1 MQDNK
6 QCPLRPAQ
14 QQAPTEMKMT
24 TANSQIPLSSACNP
38 IFDYRSYFQRAISL
52 ATILTVLLTA
62 ACTPMQTGQQGE
74 SAGNAQLMSE
84 KGDHVAASREYLNLA
99 LQTAGDQRQRYL
111 IFAAG
116 ELYLANDLDGTEKIL
131 DRLGDDIAE
140 ANLAI
145 WAEVTALL
153 KRARND
159 PEGALAALNQVT
171 STDNKDSAA
180 RILLLR
186 GESLFQLNRPE
197 SAVATLLKREELLTR
212 RAAIEANRTLIWS
225 GLQSSGAAI
234 QPDAIT
240 NAKDPVLAGWL
251 QIGYLAYTNRSSL
264 SNLTNNLEEWQLQNP
279 QHPATGKLLD
289 DVLASMGALSSYP
302 NRVALLLPI
311 SGKQQALGE
320 AIRDGFL
327 AAHFALGDDTHRPD
341 IFVYDTARNGAAN
354 AYQQATLNGAGFI
367 VGPLLKDEIAEI
379 AEISDG
385 TTILALNYAP
395 AEQKMPA
402 GFYQFALAPED
413 EARAAADRASDKG
426 MHNAVALVPDNN
438 WGKRVLEAFRE
449 QLEKRGGKLLAAQ
462 LYPTNTPDFSQ
473 SIREILLL
481 DESYARRDRLAAN
494 IGKTLEFEPRRRQD
508 VDLIFLGANTAAAK
522 LLNPQLRF
530 HYAGELP
537 TFATSAIYQPGSTNN
552 SDLNGILFPDIPWLL
567 DPNQSVKESQ
577 LALENYWGVG
587 AKTRSRFYAMGYDAY
602 YLVGMLNGRSDRS
615 RFTVN
620 GTTGLLFMDDNGQ
633 LHRKLRW
640 ARMERG
646 KPRVLPEVSSSLTEN
661 AEIVISQQ

>member
-1 MQDNK
+1 
-6 QCPLRPAQ
+6 
-14 QQAPTEMKMT
+14 
-24 TANSQIPLSSACNP
+24 
-38 IFDYRSYFQRAISL
+38 
-52 ATILTVLLTA
+52 
-62 ACTPMQTGQQGE
+62 
-74 SAGNAQLMSE
+74 
-84 KGDHVAASREYLNLA
+84 
-99 LQTAGDQRQRYL
+99 
-111 IFAAG
+111 
-116 ELYLANDLDGTEKIL
+116 
-131 DRLGDDIAE
+131 
-140 ANLAI
+140 
-145 WAEVTALL
+145 
-153 KRARND
+153 
-159 PEGALAALNQVT
+159 
-171 STDNKDSAA
+171 
-180 RILLLR
+180 
-186 GESLFQLNRPE
+186 
-197 SAVATLLKREELLTR
+197 
-212 RAAIEANRTLIWS
+212 
-225 GLQSSGAAI
+225 
-234 QPDAIT
+234 
-240 NAKDPVLAGWL
+240 
-251 QIGYLAYTNRSSL
+251 
-264 SNLTNNLEEWQLQNP
+264 
-279 QHPATGKLLD
+279 
-289 DVLASMGALSSYP
+289 MGALSSYP

-379 AEISDG
+379 TEISDG

-413 EARAAADRASDKG
+413 EARAAADRASDEG
-426 MHNAVALVPDNN
+426 MLNAVALVPDNN

-522 LLNPQLRF
+522 LLKPQLRF

-620 GTTGLLFMDDNGQ
+620 GTTGLLSMDDNGQ